1 MSGTN
6 EMFDLSLNDAAS
18 PALATLPDRLRAALA
33 VKSAVLATELQATIQ
48 QKLSGDVLNM
58 KSGALAGSIGV
69 AVDES
74 SASITVH
81 IFTSPDVKYAAI
93 HEFGGT
99 IPPHQVLPDKARA
112 LAFLVGGK
120 QGFAARVNL
129 PAITMPERS
138 YMRSSLAEMAGEIHD
153 ELDVAVVEAIQ

>member
-33 VKSAVLATELQATIQ
+33 VKSAVLATELQARIQ
-48 QKLSGDVLNM
+48 QKLSGGVLNM

-69 AVDES
+69 AVDQGS
-74 SASITVH
+74 TGITVRL
-81 IFTSPDVKYAAI
+81 FTSPDVKYAAI

-99 IPPHQVLPDKARA
+99 IPPHQVVPDKARA

-120 QGFAARVNL
+120 QAFAARVNL